1 MKPGKPTYVT
11 SEKARK
17 THSRSKLHKFMQ
29 DQYDPVGGMR
39 DSQKIKKLIEWQRHW
54 IESQRIPTDVIEGQ
68 TSLEELGERW
78 DKMDSVEHTQLL
90 RQVSQEEHLLG
101 NSSF

>member
-1 MKPGKPTYVT
+1 MKSRKPTYVT

-39 DSQKIKKLIEWQRHW
+39 DSQKIKNLIY
-54 IESQRIPTDVIEGQ
+54 GF
-68 TSLEELGERW
+68 
-78 DKMDSVEHTQLL
+78 
-90 RQVSQEEHLLG
+90 QVVKKIIL
-101 NSSF
+101 